1 MLPVPL
7 SRGMLLT
14 RPRDEA
20 NNHLA
25 LALDY
30 SNRHNLH
37 SRPAIV
43 FAIADWSSGG
53 SDAGVE
59 TDNQGKRRGELT
71 SNATRRVL
79 RIRATPPSGRT
90 IRVVMNKG

>member
-7 SRGMLLT
+7 SRRMLHT

-20 NNHLA
+20 NNHLT

-37 SRPAIV
+37 SRPSIV
-43 FAIADWSSGG
+43 FAIADRSSGG

-71 SNATRRVL
+71 SNATRRSSRSAPLHPASV
-79 RIRATPPSGRT
+79 SHEWS
-90 IRVVMNKG
+90 